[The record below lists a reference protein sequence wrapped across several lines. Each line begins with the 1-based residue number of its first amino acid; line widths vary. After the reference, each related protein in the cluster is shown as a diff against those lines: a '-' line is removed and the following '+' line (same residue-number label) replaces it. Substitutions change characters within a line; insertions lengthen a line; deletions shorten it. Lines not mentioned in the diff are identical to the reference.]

1 MSEKGGKGKQ
11 EQVVGGREEERKRE
25 EEGEGERFLA
35 NYCFKESIDS
45 HQGGGFKLLIL
56 VFAFLGYNT
65 SNSTDAQKKP
75 GSDNRKIDD
84 CVEGC
89 LGMGSKTAGIN
100 PSQNK

>member
-56 VFAFLGYNT
+56 VSLLFLGTIPAIVLTPRRNL
-65 SNSTDAQKKP
+65 AVIIGK
-75 GSDNRKIDD
+75 
-84 CVEGC
+84 
-89 LGMGSKTAGIN
+89 
-100 PSQNK
+100 